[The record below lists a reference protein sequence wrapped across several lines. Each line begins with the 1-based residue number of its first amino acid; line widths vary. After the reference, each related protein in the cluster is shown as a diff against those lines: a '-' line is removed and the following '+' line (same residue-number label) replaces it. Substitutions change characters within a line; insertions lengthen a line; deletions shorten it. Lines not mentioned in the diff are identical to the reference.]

1 MSRSAAVDRAAGPSA
16 QAQSELDAPGS
27 TRRAAEPPPLHVA
40 AVAGGDLARAV
51 AEGGRPPTAQG
62 SGGERPSRHTS
73 GDGWAN
79 QCHHGTR

>member
-1 MSRSAAVDRAAGPSA
+1 MSRSAADDRTLGHSA
-16 QAQSELDAPGS
+16 QTQSEPDSGS
-27 TRRAAEPPPLHVA
+27 MRRVPEPPPMHIV

-51 AEGGRPPTAQG
+51 AEGGSPPAAQE
-62 SGGERPSRHTS
+62 SGAERPSRHTG